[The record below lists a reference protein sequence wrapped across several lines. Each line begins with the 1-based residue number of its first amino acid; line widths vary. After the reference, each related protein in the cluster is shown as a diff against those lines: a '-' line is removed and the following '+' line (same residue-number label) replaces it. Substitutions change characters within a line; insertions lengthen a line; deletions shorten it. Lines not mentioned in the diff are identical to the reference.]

1 MAVSKQTF
9 STVRGILEQLD
20 NRISEARERRTG
32 SPEDR
37 NADSTSH
44 RQFGT
49 LGASNANEH
58 ERARRQS

>member
-32 SPEDR
+32 NP
-37 NADSTSH
+37 STQATGASSH
-44 RQFGT
+44 RQFGKV
-49 LGASNANEH
+49 GDDSH
-58 ERARRQS
+58 GDQSSSHPQS